1 MMLLGVAALVFVV
14 TVTVVAGLWWTWVSR
29 ENVRRRLGRQVEAV
43 APERQ
48 LLRADARASQ
58 PFWERLVRKSDLVG
72 QLTRLSEQAGSRR
85 SASQVLLTVAAV
97 AVVGGLLGGWRFGSV
112 GGALISAILAGG
124 LPVVSLMHRRQRRL
138 QRFQETL
145 PDAVDMIARA
155 IRAGHALSAAIQ
167 LVGEEMADPIGHE
180 FRHVSE
186 EIRLGLDAGEALSRL
201 QQRVPSEDVEFFC
214 TAIRIQRGSGGNL
227 AEILDRLSDVI
238 RKRFELLSHARVISA
253 QQRYAAIFVGLSP
266 VLFSA
271 VFYFLSPG
279 YFDPLIASPAAPML
293 IGAGLTLEAIGA
305 LIIWRLA
312 KIKV

>member
-1 MMLLGVAALVFVV
+1 MMALAIAGLVFGVIVTLVV
-14 TVTVVAGLWWTWVSR
+14 GLWWVRASG
-29 ENVRRRLGRQVEAV
+29 ESLRRRLARHLEDV

-48 LLRADARASQ
+48 LLRADAIGSQ
-58 PFWERLVRKSDLVG
+58 PFWERLARKSDLVG
-72 QLTRLSEQAGSRR
+72 RLARLSEQAGSTR
-85 SASQVLLTVAAV
+85 SAGRVLVIV
-97 AVVGGLLGGWRFGSV
+97 AVVGVVGGLVGGWRTGTA
-112 GGALISAILAGG
+112 GGALLSAVIAGA
-124 LPVVSLMHRRQRRL
+124 LPVLRLVHKRHRRL
-138 QRFQETL
+138 QRFQEHFA
-145 PDAVDMIARA
+145 DAVDMISRS
-155 IRAGHALSAAIQ
+155 IRAGNALSAAIQ

-186 EIRLGLDAGEALSRL
+186 EIRLGLDPGEALLRL
-201 QQRVPSEDVEFFC
+201 QQRVATEDVEFFC

-238 RKRFELLSHARVISA
+238 RKRFELLSHARVLSA

-266 VLFSA
+266 ALFSL

-279 YFDPLIASPAAPML
+279 YFDPLIESPMAPML
-293 IGAGLTLEAIGA
+293 LGAGLSLELVGG

>member
-1 MMLLGVAALVFVV
+1 MMLLGVVALVFVV
-14 TVTVVAGLWWTWVSR
+14 TVTVVAGLWWVWVSG
-29 ENVRRRLGRQVEAV
+29 ENVRRRLARQVEAV

-48 LLRADARASQ
+48 LLRADARASR

-72 QLTRLSEQAGSRR
+72 QLARLSEQAGSRR
-85 SASQVLLTVAAV
+85 SVSQVLLTVAGV
-97 AVVGGLLGGWRFGSV
+97 AVVGGLLGGWRFGSA
-112 GGALISAILAGG
+112 GGALISALVAGA
-124 LPVVSLMHRRQRRL
+124 LPVVFLMHRRQRRL
-138 QRFQETL
+138 QRFQENL

-167 LVGEEMADPIGHE
+167 LVGEEMAEPIGHE
-180 FRHVSE
+180 FRHVTE
-186 EIRLGLDAGEALSRL
+186 EIRLGLDAGEALARL

-238 RKRFELLSHARVISA
+238 RKRFELLSHARVLSA

-266 VLFSA
+266 LLFSA

-293 IGAGLTLEAIGA
+293 VGAGLVLEAIGA
-305 LIIWRLA
+305 LITWRLA